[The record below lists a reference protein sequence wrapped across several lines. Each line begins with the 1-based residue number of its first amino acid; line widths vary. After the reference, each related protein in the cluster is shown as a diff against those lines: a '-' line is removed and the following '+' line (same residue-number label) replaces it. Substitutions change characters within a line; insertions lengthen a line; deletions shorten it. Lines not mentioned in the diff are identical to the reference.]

1 MRLTRRQ
8 HIAKSLGVLQILGLA
23 GFVGYSCRPSQKPL
37 APSPLVQRI
46 PELDNQVASERGVWL
61 GNDKVLTGPWDDDPL
76 IGHGTFNC
84 TATDIF
90 DLRTHTHQPLPH
102 LPPLKGKQDSY
113 HSNPVPSPDGKWLLY
128 EEPRRWWLVR
138 PDGSGA
144 RWIPFPTDV
153 DYFAS
158 YSWLAD
164 SSGWVGMGSTQDE
177 KRVTYRFWLDS
188 ASHSPIRLNLPEY
201 GHLEAIT
208 NQDELIF
215 SKDRSFR
222 LLAIPLN
229 AGAAKARELDVHQG
243 TLNALWPGKH
253 GGTWPL
259 AFSRDG
265 RFLIVRGYPRAT
277 ENHIADWFPSF
288 LKSTHLGLWRV
299 SLDGGVPEQ
308 LVPDDEIAD
317 FSLSPDGTKILY
329 WSSGYHNATAYLLTL
344 NEKV

>member
-8 HIAKSLGVLQILGLA
+8 HITASLVVLQLLGLA
-23 GFVGYSCRPSQKPL
+23 GFVAYSRRPSPKPL
-37 APSPLVQRI
+37 APSPLGQRI

-61 GNDKVLTGPWDDDPL
+61 GNDKVLTGVGDDPL
-76 IGHGTFNC
+76 IGRRTFNC
-84 TATDIF
+84 TETNIF
-90 DLRTHTHQPLPH
+90 DLRTRTHQPLPH

-113 HSNPVPSPDGKWLLY
+113 GSNPVPSPDGKWLLY
-128 EEPRRWWLVR
+128 ADPSSCHWWLVH

-188 ASHSPIRLNLPEY
+188 AGHCPIRLNLPEY
-201 GHLEAIT
+201 GHLETIT

-215 SKDRSFR
+215 NKDNSFR

-229 AGAAKARELDVHQG
+229 ASAAKTRELDVRQG
-243 TLNALWPGKH
+243 TLTALWPGRH
-253 GGTWPL
+253 GGVYPL

-265 RFLIVRGYPRAT
+265 RFLIVRGYPRLT

-288 LKSTHLGLWRV
+288 RKSTHLGLWRV
-299 SLDGGVPEQ
+299 SLGGGVPEQ
-308 LVPDDEIAD
+308 LVPDDVAD

-344 NEKV
+344 DEKV